1 MHKTLRLSMILMLA
15 FAVIASAQ
23 ESLLLKSAKAELQRA
38 YEEFRKEKTQAYFI
52 GFSINES
59 NSYRLSASCGKI
71 ERDEHNKSR
80 ILDIDLRVGDYNFDN
95 THIIRGAGFSFGRG
109 SMDAMLPV
117 EDDEAAIRASI
128 WFTTDKVY
136 KSAIERYEKAITNK
150 AVKVA
155 EEDSA
160 ADFSK
165 EKADKYIGKII
176 ENTFD
181 IQQWRD
187 KVRKLSDLFSSKGW
201 IYESSV
207 SISASVNNKY
217 ILNTE
222 GSEIQMSEPY
232 FRLMISL
239 STKAED
245 GMSLPLFK
253 DYFSHSPNGFPDVSV
268 IEKDIR
274 AMIELA
280 SQLRKAP
287 VLQNFSG
294 PAILSGPASG
304 VFFHEIFG
312 HRVEGHRLKNPKEAQ
327 TFKNSINERIL
338 PEFIDVVFDP
348 TINKYKGH
356 EISGDYMYDD
366 EGVKSRKVVTVK
378 EGIFKD
384 FLMSRRPVNN
394 FFSSNGHG
402 RKQAGYSVVSRQS
415 NLLVEASETM
425 TFEKLRRKLID
436 ECKKQDKEYG
446 LYFVEVAGGFTF
458 TGTSIP
464 NSFNVTPR
472 VVYKIFAD
480 GRPDELVRGVDLI
493 GTPITTFKNITAAAD
508 DVGIFNGV
516 CGAES
521 GGVPVSACS
530 PSLLVSFIEAQKKG
544 KSEAKL
550 PILPCPIENQP

>member
-1 MHKTLRLSMILMLA
+1 MPKTLRLSMILMLA
-15 FAVIASAQ
+15 VFSMASAQ

-38 YEEFRKEKTQAYFI
+38 YEEFRKEKTPAYYI
-52 GFSINES
+52 GFTINES
-59 NSYRLSASCGKI
+59 NAYRLSASCGRL
-71 ERDEHNKSR
+71 ERDENTKAR
-80 ILDIDLRVGDYNFDN
+80 ILDIDLRVGDYSFDN

-109 SMDAMLPV
+109 SMDAMLPL
-117 EDDEAAIRASI
+117 ENDEAAIRASI
-128 WFTTDKVY
+128 WYTTDKVY

-165 EKADKYIGKII
+165 EKSEKYIGTIV

-181 IQQWRD
+181 VQQWRD
-187 KVRKLSDLFSSKGW
+187 KLRKLSDLFTPKGW

-207 SISASVNNKY
+207 SISAAVNNKY
-217 ILNTE
+217 ILSTE
-222 GSEIQMSEPY
+222 GTEIQMSEPY
-232 FRLMISL
+232 YRLMISL

-253 DYFSHSPNGFPDVSV
+253 DYFSHSPTGFPDMAT

-274 AMIELA
+274 SMIELA
-280 SQLRKAP
+280 DKLRKAP

-348 TINKYKGH
+348 TIDKYKNH
-356 EISGDYMYDD
+356 EISGNYLYDD
-366 EGVKSRKVVTVK
+366 EGVKSRKVTTVK

-394 FFSSNGHG
+394 FLASNGHG

-415 NLLVEASETM
+415 NLLVEARETV
-425 TFEKLRRKLID
+425 TFEKLKKKLID